1 MTNNSSSSSFNG
13 EIFIADPYLLWLQYN
28 VFPYILGASAVLTI
42 ILGAVFNIVYVKSFV
57 AKASGVLWTSLIVLA
72 VNDVIA
78 YCLVLVPSAYFSF
91 SQETNVSDGLCNFL
105 GVIVFTTFGF
115 QFWTIAC
122 GLLMSIA
129 DIAKERPL
137 VVRNL
142 VTWCVLTSLAIVT
155 ILIGIIP
162 VAVKKYTYL
171 QSDYQCVVDRYN
183 FKAIIHV
190 VFTLFIYIPSIFGVV
205 CWFFLVREI
214 MNKKRLDENADAA
227 SNDDIVEIIDE
238 TATTTGHSEN
248 TRTLTTGTSWAET
261 NSSTNERTF
270 KFGMQRPSTSFL
282 KEEPQE
288 EVGTQ
293 STTTTAEIHHT
304 VTDSEGYNTG
314 SEIPASANDGASLN
328 SSNSDTTS
336 ESTDSSSQNDQ
347 SSGKGVSSNT
357 SFDMATGDGDPTTDA
372 EARLNPARRISS
384 DINAS
389 SSTERI
395 RGRYTNE
402 NIKLPPF
409 PPRKLRSSQFRK
421 SSSKQNTKK
430 GNGKRGDKKLLLSDI
445 IYRTVDNKESINLRQ
460 AIVFG
465 VLWISVTL
473 CWLPYLVLV
482 YIDMYGDIWWE
493 GWVTAAVMCAYWS
506 YCIKPMTI
514 LGIKRQLT
522 KSSQAVLP
530 KRVQEGADRFRSTV
544 RRVINGIDNG
554 LFRSQLNGT
563 KVQEVS

>member
-13 EIFIADPYLLWLQYN
+13 EIFIAEPYLLWLQYN
-28 VFPYILGASAVLTI
+28 VFPYIFGTSAVLTI
-42 ILGAVFNIVYVKSFV
+42 LLGAVLNIVYVKSFV
-57 AKASGVLWTSLIVLA
+57 AKASGVLWTSLIVLT
-72 VNDVIA
+72 VNDAIA

-105 GVIVFTTFGF
+105 GVIVFTTFGV

-122 GLLMSIA
+122 GLLSSIA
-129 DIAKERPL
+129 DMVKKRPL

-155 ILIGIIP
+155 ILIGVIP

-171 QSDYQCVVDRYN
+171 QSDYQCVVNRYS
-183 FKAIIHV
+183 FKVIIHV
-190 VFTLFIYIPSIFGVV
+190 VFTLYIYIPSIFGVV
-205 CWFFLVREI
+205 CCLFLVREI
-214 MNKKRLDENADAA
+214 INKKRLDDNADAE
-227 SNDDIVEIIDE
+227 SNDNIVEIIDE
-238 TATTTGHSEN
+238 TATTTGHSGN
-248 TRTLTTGTSWAET
+248 TRTLTAGTSWAET
-261 NSSTNERTF
+261 NSSMNERTF

-282 KEEPQE
+282 KEESQE
-288 EVGTQ
+288 EEFGTR
-293 STTTTAEIHHT
+293 STTMAEIHHA
-304 VTDSEGYNTG
+304 VTESQGYNTS
-314 SEIPASANDGASLN
+314 SEIPASANDDASSN

-336 ESTDSSSQNDQ
+336 ESTDTLSQNDQ
-347 SSGKGVSSNT
+347 RSGKGVPSNT

-372 EARLNPARRISS
+372 EARWNPARRISS

-389 SSTERI
+389 SSIEQI
-395 RGRYTNE
+395 RDRDTNG

-421 SSSKQNTKK
+421 SSSKQNRKK
-430 GNGKRGDKKLLLSDI
+430 ANGKHGDKRLLLSDI

-465 VLWISVTL
+465 VLWVGVTL

-506 YCIKPMTI
+506 YCIKPMAI

-530 KRVQEGADRFRSTV
+530 KRAQKGADRFRFTV

-554 LFRSQLNGT
+554 LFRSKLKET